1 MGFHGTRQRSEENQE
16 PAYPLA
22 AGGFL
27 ITNYQAEIAEYFE
40 DGVDLVMAYTPEDM
54 IQKTAYYLQHED
66 ERKEIALNGQ
76 KKVFE
81 SFAYTK
87 LLQDILKS

>member
-1 MGFHGTRQRSEENQE
+1 
-16 PAYPLA
+16 
-22 AGGFL
+22 
-27 ITNYQAEIAEYFE
+27 
-40 DGVDLVMAYTPEDM
+40 MAYTPEDM

-81 SFAYTK
+81 NFAYTK